1 MIHTCVIRRMV
12 DGVFSVCPT
21 WVVSFL
27 ASILRPEGEI
37 RLRQEQCFL
46 QAIRRFLQRKP
57 NRQNISF
64 VVGIRI
70 FVWGQTKHGFQWG
83 HLQVLLE
90 LIFVRWHN
98 TFLSMI

>member
-12 DGVFSVCPT
+12 DGGFSVCPT

-37 RLRQEQCFL
+37 WLRQEQCFL

-64 VVGIRI
+64 ILAFI
-70 FVWGQTKHGFQWG
+70 
-83 HLQVLLE
+83 
-90 LIFVRWHN
+90 
-98 TFLSMI
+98 FLSGGRLSMVFNGVIYKYC